1 MNVLKLAT
9 SLLRDGQVAWQLL
22 RDPRVPTLM
31 KLIPALAVLYVL
43 SPLDLIPD
51 WIPFIGGLDDIA
63 LVGGAISLFLS
74 ICNPDLVEEH
84 RQSIEAD

>member
-1 MNVLKLAT
+1 MNPLKLAT
-9 SLLRDGQVAWQLL
+9 SLLHDGQVTWHLL

-63 LVGGAISLFLS
+63 LVGGAISVFLS
-74 ICNPDLVEEH
+74 ICNPDLVDEH
-84 RQSIEAD
+84 RRRLEG